1 MSGKGRGLST
11 LGHTPRSL
19 QVLTPCDIIGHMDM
33 VFFKDTGLLYLVCM
47 FVLVVLEG
55 RSISFVRFVR
65 FCGLLLVLMSVQF
78 DKLEPNEAI
87 VKYLLRDVEGFGSIT
102 MPFQIQNEVLDGNE
116 LCCRGRDSGWIGDL
130 HSAVFP
136 PRGPIEL

>member
-1 MSGKGRGLST
+1 
-11 LGHTPRSL
+11 
-19 QVLTPCDIIGHMDM
+19 M

-65 FCGLLLVLMSVQF
+65 FYGLLLVLMSVQF

-87 VKYLLRDVEGFGSIT
+87 VKYLRRDFEGFGSIT

-116 LCCRGRDSGWIGDL
+116 L
-130 HSAVFP
+130 
-136 PRGPIEL
+136 